1 MNEVL
6 PFLVMGALGLGIT
19 ILLGIILM
27 LILAALQWHFIR
39 IEKGNTAF
47 IVRGDDMKAIWPNV
61 GGHKMSS
68 QEDLDGRRWL
78 IKETDDKEIWKTFAR
93 DMLWGTRWLQKKLWF
108 WFGIR
113 FVSWFYPQVRVHKLK
128 LDVTRLKEESRMET
142 GKPLRERLEGEP
154 ETIYSL
160 RFLVPRPMVI
170 EGVELAGDNARINL
184 LVLAIFRTV
193 IPSLP
198 IFYYKGKFFPLLD
211 AGVKAGIINFCAD
224 YKFPVPVVNEK
235 GEPVF
240 DKDGKTQ
247 LTKGESLTYELW
259 LKLDKGTDSPIQK
272 GLLGLNVGK
281 DFYDSLVMEDK
292 TDLANH
298 IKSLLGG
305 KEPKEIPDA
314 VKEKMPFGFIRQ
326 HGFALQS
333 IEVVD
338 WEAAEETE
346 ELSKAL
352 RAKQTALHKA
362 KGVREEAYGR
372 RDAVQAVGNADAT
385 RIGKMVEAVVKALAD
400 KEVPPSQIAEA
411 IKSVFQAEQLKQI
424 PNLQTLILGGGAM
437 AMVPTSPPTPLL
449 SANP

>member
-1 MNEVL
+1 MS
-6 PFLVMGALGLGIT
+6 FLVVSVIGLGLM
-19 ILLGIILM
+19 LLLSIILM
-27 LILAALQWHFIR
+27 LILAGLQWHFTR

-61 GGHKMSS
+61 GGHRMSS
-68 QEDLDGRRWL
+68 DEDLDGRRWL
-78 IKETDDKEIWKTFAR
+78 IRTDSDTKIRETFTR
-93 DMLWGTRWLQKKLWF
+93 DMLPETRWLQNKLWD

-128 LDVTRLKEESRMET
+128 LDVTRLKEESRVET
-142 GKPLRERLEGEP
+142 GKTLRERLEGDT

-198 IFYYKGKFFPLLD
+198 IFYYKGRFFPLLD
-211 AGVKAGIINFCAD
+211 AGVKAGIINFCAN
-224 YKFPVPVVNEK
+224 YKFPVPVLDER

-240 DKDGKTQ
+240 DKNGKTQ
-247 LTKGESLTYELW
+247 LTRGESLTYELW
-259 LKLDKGTDSPIQK
+259 LRLDKGVDSPIQK
-272 GLLGLNVGK
+272 SLLGLNVGK
-281 DFYDSLVMEDK
+281 DFYDSLVREKK
-292 TDLANH
+292 TELVDH
-298 IKSLLGG
+298 IKLLLGG
-305 KEPKEIPDA
+305 KEPEEIPDA

-333 IEVVD
+333 IEVID
-338 WEAAEETE
+338 WEAAEETKD
-346 ELSKAL
+346 LSSAL
-352 RAKQTALHKA
+352 RAKQTAFHKA

-372 RDAVQAVGNADAT
+372 RDAVEAVGNADAA
-385 RIGKMVEAVVKALAD
+385 RIGKMVEAVVRSLEAKGVLPD
-400 KEVPPSQIAEA
+400 QIAEV

-424 PNLQTLILGGGAM
+424 PNLQTLILGGAGTM
-437 AMVPTSPPTPLL
+437 AMVPTSMPIPPPP
-449 SANP
+449 ANP